1 MARPV
6 LRPHNESIERPPS
19 LAARPWEP
27 GEGPEQMNEMA
38 GWIWPLVAVVV
49 GLALGIMLGAVRQR
63 GSGASAPSRE
73 TGPDSALPAGAPG
86 EANGNGNGRE
96 STPQQ
101 RLLERLRAANL
112 QLSSQLKSLAEA
124 NSRQQQEREQER
136 QSERLRQE
144 RELEELR
151 QQHANE
157 LSHLM
162 ETLVQ
167 QVDGLNKAH
176 AEQVKALESEIERH
190 RQEGRRAGSSGP
202 GALSSAGSAR
212 QGAMAG
218 GGSSAPAPA
227 PPTRSGA
234 TPSDY
239 SVTLPME
246 SYKDHR

>member
-1 MARPV
+1 
-6 LRPHNESIERPPS
+6 
-19 LAARPWEP
+19 
-27 GEGPEQMNEMA
+27 MNEMA

-63 GSGASAPSRE
+63 GRSAPPARESRPE
-73 TGPDSALPAGAPG
+73 ADAALPAGGAG
-86 EANGNGNGRE
+86 EANGRE
-96 STPQQ
+96 ASPQQ

-136 QSERLRQE
+136 QSDRLRQE

-157 LSHLM
+157 LSRLM
-162 ETLVQ
+162 DTLVE

-176 AEQVKALESEIERH
+176 AEQVKTLESEIERY
-190 RQEGRRAGSSGP
+190 RQEGRRAGSSAP
-202 GALSSAGSAR
+202 GALASGGSTR
-212 QGAMAG
+212 HGAMGVGAN
-218 GGSSAPAPA
+218 A
-227 PPTRSGA
+227 PPPAASTRGGA

-246 SYKDHR
+246 SYKDQR

>member
-1 MARPV
+1 
-6 LRPHNESIERPPS
+6 
-19 LAARPWEP
+19 
-27 GEGPEQMNEMA
+27 MNEMA
-38 GWIWPLVAVVV
+38 GWVWPLVAVVV

-63 GSGASAPSRE
+63 GRGASAPARE
-73 TGPDSALPAGAPG
+73 TGPDSALPAGTSG
-86 EANGNGNGRE
+86 EGNGSGRE

-162 ETLVQ
+162 ENLVE

-176 AEQVKALESEIERH
+176 AEQVKALESEIERY
-190 RQEGRRAGSSGP
+190 RQEGRRAASSAP
-202 GALSSAGSAR
+202 GALASGGSTR
-212 QGAMAG
+212 HGGAG
-218 GGSSAPAPA
+218 GNAPAPA
-227 PPTRSGA
+227 PSTRSGA

>member
-1 MARPV
+1 
-6 LRPHNESIERPPS
+6 
-19 LAARPWEP
+19 
-27 GEGPEQMNEMA
+27 MNDMA

-63 GSGASAPSRE
+63 GRAAPASARDSR
-73 TGPDSALPAGAPG
+73 PDPNAALPAGGAG
-86 EANGNGNGRE
+86 EGNGRE

-112 QLSSQLKSLAEA
+112 QLSSQIKSLAEA

-136 QSERLRQE
+136 QSDRLRQE

-162 ETLVQ
+162 DTLVQ
-167 QVDGLNKAH
+167 QVDGLNKSH
-176 AEQVKALESEIERH
+176 AEQVKALETEIERY
-190 RQEGRRAGSSGP
+190 RQEGRRAAASGP
-202 GALSSAGSAR
+202 GALAPGGSTRQSSMG
-212 QGAMAG
+212 G
-218 GGSSAPAPA
+218 GGSAVASTPS
-227 PPTRSGA
+227 TRGGA

-239 SVTLPME
+239 SVTLPMGD
-246 SYKDHR
+246 SYKDQR

>member
-1 MARPV
+1 
-6 LRPHNESIERPPS
+6 
-19 LAARPWEP
+19 
-27 GEGPEQMNEMA
+27 MNDMA

-63 GSGASAPSRE
+63 GRASPAQARE
-73 TGPDSALPAGAPG
+73 SKPGPASVLPPGTPG
-86 EANGNGNGRE
+86 EGNGRDT
-96 STPQQ
+96 TPQQ

-112 QLSSQLKSLAEA
+112 QLSSQVKSLAEA
-124 NSRQQQEREQER
+124 NSRQQQEREQDR
-136 QSERLRQE
+136 QGDRLRQE

-162 ETLVQ
+162 DTLVQ

-176 AEQVKALESEIERH
+176 AEQVKALESEIERY

-202 GALSSAGSAR
+202 GALQSGGPTR
-212 QGAMAG
+212 HGAAG
-218 GGSSAPAPA
+218 GGNSGAAASSPS
-227 PPTRSGA
+227 TRGGA

-246 SYKDHR
+246 SYKDHP